1 MFYGAGFT
9 HSDVYRM
16 PVYLRKFYMR
26 KLVDV
31 KKKEQQEIDK
41 IRNKK
46 PKKPIMRSIK
56 PI

>member
-1 MFYGAGFT
+1 MFYGTGFT

-26 KLVDV
+26 KLIDV
-31 KKKEQQEIDK
+31 KKQEQKEIDK
-41 IRNKK
+41 IQKKK
-46 PKKPIMRSIK
+46 PKKRSIK